1 MKKNLHLF
9 FALLFGIVIQA
20 QNIKFLGST
29 KVTLSGISQ
38 ASSLNYTIPSGSNR
52 IVIVSFDIERIHSE
66 SGGDNHI
73 TRTFTAGNSTANFD
87 SRIFPFKI
95 GNKTATP
102 LNNTYSLSCQCS
114 TATASTATL
123 TNNYISYYL
132 TEADGIPTG
141 NVSFDWSGIYRGR
154 PNAGDEMSVV
164 VTVFENVSSNL
175 VPKVVAYY
183 GPVPG
188 GNNTATIT
196 TLSAGRTPNPVQ
208 VGRTANDRM
217 FLSGAMLSKDESIT
231 NTSNPNTWTQIDNF
245 RITNNGGS
253 YTYLA
258 SDVTKNE
265 PDGISVRYDYATN
278 FSNVPNYSATRSNGT
293 LVNNYKA
300 IMI

>member
-164 VTVFENVSSNL
+164 VTVFENVFKTIQNHLRVIKKGGILYYAVPDKRFTFDKNRKLTTYEHLKAEYLYGSENYRYEHFLDFVTNVQNVKEEKEASKVAKKLSEEGLDTHFHVWTSETFIDHIKNL
-175 VPKVVAYY
+175 
-183 GPVPG
+183 
-188 GNNTATIT
+188 
-196 TLSAGRTPNPVQ
+196 
-208 VGRTANDRM
+208 
-217 FLSGAMLSKDESIT
+217 
-231 NTSNPNTWTQIDNF
+231 
-245 RITNNGGS
+245 
-253 YTYLA
+253 
-258 SDVTKNE
+258 
-265 PDGISVRYDYATN
+265 
-278 FSNVPNYSATRSNGT
+278 
-293 LVNNYKA
+293 
-300 IMI
+300 